1 MFDWNL
7 DRETLDS
14 EIADSVTEQSTTS
27 GCTSSCAES
36 LLYTNCRIK
45 GDGKAGLRKHP
56 VGCICYHGV
65 GGEGVVLGLCPL
77 SSVAALLLLLCGLLL
92 LLQGSAGKGRG
103 GGYVH

>member
-1 MFDWNL
+1 MNIDVFDWNL

-45 GDGKAGLRKHP
+45 GDGKAGVRKHP

-77 SSVAALLLLLCGLLL
+77 SSSSSIPTTTLWST
-92 LLQGSAGKGRG
+92 SATTRERR
-103 GGYVH
+103 

>member
-27 GCTSSCAES
+27 GCTSCAES

-45 GDGKAGLRKHP
+45 GDGKAGVRKHP

-77 SSVAALLLLLCGLLL
+77 SSSSSIPTTTLWST
-92 LLQGSAGKGRG
+92 SATTRERR
-103 GGYVH
+103 

>member
-7 DRETLDS
+7 DRETV
-14 EIADSVTEQSTTS
+14 DSVTEQSTTS
-27 GCTSSCAES
+27 GCTSCAES

-45 GDGKAGLRKHP
+45 GDGKAGVRKHP

-77 SSVAALLLLLCGLLL
+77 SSSSSIPTTTLWST
-92 LLQGSAGKGRG
+92 SATTRERR
-103 GGYVH
+103 